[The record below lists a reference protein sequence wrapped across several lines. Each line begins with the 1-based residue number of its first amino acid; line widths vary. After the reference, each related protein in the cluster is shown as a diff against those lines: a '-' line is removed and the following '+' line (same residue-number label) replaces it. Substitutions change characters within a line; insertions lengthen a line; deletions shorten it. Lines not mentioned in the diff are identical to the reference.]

1 MKYKFLTLLVLLV
14 LFSCKKPTNYCWQ
27 CEVQKYK
34 DYIYDGMPTQ
44 VTILCDKPENFVYR
58 YEQQHTYSDGKGT
71 GNDMYCVKLNT
82 N

>member
-34 DYIYDGMPTQ
+34 DYIYDGVPTQ
-44 VTILCDKPENFVYR
+44 DTQLTFVLEKILKIKQP
-58 YEQQHTYSDGKGT
+58 Q
-71 GNDMYCVKLNT
+71 
-82 N
+82 